1 MFILAVKR
9 SFFSFFF
16 ILHYFNLS
24 DEGQNPQFCARIYSK
39 VHLKFFQSFFNRI
52 PVQCF
57 HLLCVMEFR
66 TKKTNFGRLI
76 CITQAAEASC
86 KPVFKLHRCNIPTQG
101 PNAGMEGRA
110 GAVQ

>member
-1 MFILAVKR
+1 
-9 SFFSFFF
+9 
-16 ILHYFNLS
+16 
-24 DEGQNPQFCARIYSK
+24 
-39 VHLKFFQSFFNRI
+39 
-52 PVQCF
+52 
-57 HLLCVMEFR
+57 MEFR